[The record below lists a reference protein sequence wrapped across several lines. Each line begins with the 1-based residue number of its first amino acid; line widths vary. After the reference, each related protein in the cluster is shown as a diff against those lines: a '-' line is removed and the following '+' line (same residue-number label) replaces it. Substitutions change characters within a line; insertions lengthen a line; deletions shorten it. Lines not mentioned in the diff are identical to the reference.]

1 MPKLFDLSLKIEE
14 VALGRVMRL
23 LHSTPGVAKVDFD
36 LGDAPAVKN
45 GEAHGEKKVRK
56 TRFVDPTG
64 ATGTDLIMKTL
75 MKAKEPLRQGD
86 FNNAF
91 IAVGRKPASSASI
104 LFLLKKEGVVQ
115 NKGDGYTLTKKGRD
129 RARYV
134 K

>member
-36 LGDAPAVKN
+36 LGDAPTAKVN
-45 GEAHGEKKVRK
+45 GEARDEKKVRK

-75 MKAKEPLRQGD
+75 MKAKEPLRQAD

-91 IAVGRKPASSASI
+91 AAAGRKPSSSASI

-115 NKGDGYTLTKKGRD
+115 NKGYTLTKKGRD